1 MLECTALTKRY
12 EGKKRAAV
20 DSLSLTIG
28 GGEIFGFLG
37 PNGAGKST
45 TIRMIVGLL
54 APDSGSISFR
64 GVASAQSVAYKKMI
78 GYCADEPTFYEKM
91 TGREHLSF
99 LADLYEI
106 DEIRRAERIGSLS
119 TRMLLT
125 RELEDPISSYSHGMR
140 QKLSVIAALLHEP
153 KLLVLDEPMVGLD
166 PKASFTLKTLLKE
179 YAAAGNTVFFSTHV
193 LEVAEQLCTTLGIIN
208 EGALLYSGSFA
219 DLRSQNGAG
228 QQSLESLF
236 LSLTEEQP

>member
-1 MLECTALTKRY
+1 MLECTTLTKRY
-12 EGKKRAAV
+12 EGKKQPAV

-54 APDSGSISFR
+54 APDSGTITFDS
-64 GVASAQSVAYKKMI
+64 VASTQSVAYKWMV

-91 TGREHLSF
+91 TGLEHLSF
-99 LADLYEI
+99 LCDVYEI
-106 DEIRRAERIGSLS
+106 DQRQREKRIGDLS
-119 TRMLLT
+119 ERMLLS
-125 RELEDPISSYSHGMR
+125 RELADPISSYSHGMR

-153 KLLVLDEPMVGLD
+153 KLLILDEPMVGLD

-179 YAAAGNTVFFSTHV
+179 YAEAGKTVFFSTHV

-228 QQSLESLF
+228 QESLESLF
-236 LSLTEEQP
+236 LSLTEERT

>member
-1 MLECTALTKRY
+1 MLECAKLTKRY
-12 EGKKRAAV
+12 EGKERAAV

-54 APDSGSISFR
+54 VPDSGSISFR
-64 GVASAQSVAYKKMI
+64 GVASTRSVEYKKMI

-99 LADLYEI
+99 LSDLYQIE
-106 DEIRRAERIGSLS
+106 ESRRSLRIGELS
-119 TRMLLT
+119 ERMLLT
-125 RELEDPISSYSHGMR
+125 RELSDPISSYSHGMR

-153 KLLVLDEPMVGLD
+153 KLLISMSRWS
-166 PKASFTLKTLLKE
+166 ASTPRPPSPSRHCSGVCRSGQHRLLLHPRTGSRR
-179 YAAAGNTVFFSTHV
+179 AALHHARDHQRRG
-193 LEVAEQLCTTLGIIN
+193 VAL
-208 EGALLYSGSFA
+208 SGSFA
-219 DLRSQNGAG
+219 DLRSQNGEG

-236 LSLTEEQP
+236 PP

>member
-12 EGKKRAAV
+12 EGKERAAV

-54 APDSGSISFR
+54 APESGSIAFR
-64 GVASAQSVAYKKMI
+64 GVPSTQSVAYKRMI

-91 TGREHLSF
+91 TGREHLLF
-99 LADLYEI
+99 LSDLYQI
-106 DEIRRAERIGSLS
+106 DESRRSLRIGELS
-119 TRMLLT
+119 EQMLLT
-125 RELEDPISSYSHGMR
+125 RELNDPISSYSHGMR

-153 KLLVLDEPMVGLD
+153 KLLILDEPMVGLD

-179 YAAAGNTVFFSTHV
+179 YAAAGKTVFFSTHV
-193 LEVAEQLCTTLGIIN
+193 LEVAEQLCTTLGIIS

-219 DLRSQNGAG
+219 DLRSQNGEG

-236 LSLTEEQP
+236 LSLTEVQA